1 MTFFVRGRFSPWEEG
16 PPRAVVENVHAANFD
31 FRFLEGDRAADV
43 NAHVNGDVPLDQD
56 GDHSQCHAP
65 DEIVSAGTTSLGSG
79 GGGDNAATAAG
90 DSSADADAHSQ
101 EVEPAT
107 DTSALVDLSQS
118 GSSTQNASGSA
129 LSEPEPAS
137 ASPALNSVVSADVTS
152 QTRERFTDDAHSA
165 SLQVPAAA
173 DPPEL
178 GGESLV
184 STLVGSQATQ
194 APSQD
199 TTMVSGESLVEGQ
212 TTAPDGEVHN
222 DQEHLPE
229 PPASPTSN
237 TLLSTSSTSTY
248 GEAPPLK
255 VDDKSGPRIP
265 SANRLSIS
273 YAGGNRRL
281 VINAE
286 VVEKLKVFRRE
297 GRIEV
302 LLTVDKDDEGG
313 LKGILV
319 SDCTL
324 IYMLIPLIH
333 YFRWKGCPM

>member
-1 MTFFVRGRFSPWEEG
+1 M
-16 PPRAVVENVHAANFD
+16 VENVHAANFD

-79 GGGDNAATAAG
+79 GGDNAATAAG

-107 DTSALVDLSQS
+107 DTSALVDLS

-137 ASPALNSVVSADVTS
+137 ASPALNSVVSADVIS
-152 QTRERFTDDAHSA
+152 QTRERFTDDAQYA

-173 DPPEL
+173 EL
-178 GGESLV
+178 PAIGEESLV

-194 APSQD
+194 TPSQD
-199 TTMVSGESLVEGQ
+199 TTMVSGESLVEEQ
-212 TTAPDGEVHN
+212 PIAPDAEVPN

-319 SDCTL
+319 SDRTL
-324 IYMLIPLIH
+324 VCVLMKLIH
-333 YFRWKGCPM
+333 YLRWKGCPM